1 MRNYTGRQEPLPTYP
16 ASNCFILRNVGVW
29 LRHHAQAKLYVAG
42 TMHLPCALK
51 VYFRTEFQSEK
62 VCNLDL
68 SLPSHLTLPLQ
79 VDISQVVIKN
89 KVCDLDPSLASQTA
103 SAGGHQPGGDQAH
116 AGAAQELAKPGVCVY
131 GLPAYALLSRLQLCI
146 CH

>member
-51 VYFRTEFQSEK
+51 VYFRTGFQSEK

-79 VDISQVVIKN
+79 VDISQVVIKHMQEQHRSLPN
-89 KVCDLDPSLASQTA
+89 LEYVCTDCRRMPCFRDCSFA
-103 SAGGHQPGGDQAH
+103 SAIDKGNSLEASILE
-116 AGAAQELAKPGVCVY
+116 ARVC
-131 GLPAYALLSRLQLCI
+131 CK
-146 CH
+146 